1 MLKIKKSNRKFTNS
15 IWRRL
20 KKVCTT
26 IFKEDTDTAT
36 QQKIPRK
43 YFSGGYDGQETTEK
57 LDHSSLA
64 SHSIQDQE
72 AVERPHGGT
81 FLVKEV
87 NVDVG
92 PQAKMEEVEKFLKEE
107 DKVQKPL
114 NGAPREIQN
123 ILDEAGIDINNI
135 VVQLGEQNVQ
145 EVLDRILDQV
155 SKDKND
161 SRRQEL
167 ENWLLGSN
175 VMILLDDEDIRF
187 LGGINAPI
195 HAGQKLDILAQVGGE
210 AGRRPEVLARR
221 DKLLNILE
229 SQAEA
234 ITAGELAGLLRKE
247 AGYEEVKEET
257 VRNDLAQDNRLNNHP
272 KLIIN
277 DRESVKAR
285 RDKLLNILESQAEAI
300 TAGELAELL
309 RKEAGYEGVKEGT
322 VRNDLTQDNRLNNYP
337 KLKKERETRR
347 REVQN
352 VDNAILTT
360 AEPIASQDHLGGI
373 NLNPALLDLQIK
385 RDGKGIPLPI
395 NQQPIWNMKIEG
407 FIPVII
413 NVTPVSL
420 PLLLGEN
427 QHEVPANPVPTQQ
440 SRITP
445 AKDSMDL
452 RYSSSRSW
460 LLDPKKYFQTEIIEK
475 ISLN

>member
-1 MLKIKKSNRKFTNS
+1 MYNYI
-15 IWRRL
+15 
-20 KKVCTT
+20 
-26 IFKEDTDTAT
+26 KEDTDAAT

-43 YFSGGYDGQETTEK
+43 YFSGGYDGHETTEK

-161 SRRQEL
+161 PRRQKL
-167 ENWLLGSN
+167 EKWFLGSN
-175 VMILLDDEDIRF
+175 VMILLDDEDIR
-187 LGGINAPI
+187 LLAAEAAPQLRQEERFNMQVKV
-195 HAGQKLDILAQVGGE
+195 GQKLVILTQVSGE

-234 ITAGELAGLLRKE
+234 ITAGELAG
-247 AGYEEVKEET
+247 
-257 VRNDLAQDNRLNNHP
+257 
-272 KLIIN
+272 
-277 DRESVKAR
+277 
-285 RDKLLNILESQAEAI
+285 
-300 TAGELAELL
+300 LL